1 LCCTSLGSY
10 FGSGAQEQTPIESR
24 KDVLVYT
31 GGPLTSDLTVVGPV
45 TVTLWAKSSAR
56 DTDFTVKLVDVQP
69 NGFAYN
75 VLDRVVRTRFRN
87 GSKAAPSLVEPNT
100 PAEYKLELG
109 YTATVFK
116 VGHRLRLDI
125 SSSKFP
131 QLARNPNTGTD
142 PATESHLQTA
152 VQTVLHDAEHPSRVE
167 LSVVPNAKSQ

>member
-1 LCCTSLGSY
+1 M
-10 FGSGAQEQTPIESR
+10 
-24 KDVLVYT
+24 
-31 GGPLTSDLTVVGPV
+31 TVIGPV

-69 NGFAYN
+69 GGFAYN

-87 GSKAAPSLVEPNT
+87 GSKASPSMAEPNT
-100 PAEYKLELG
+100 PYEYNLELG

-116 VGHRLRLDI
+116 AGHRLRLDI

-142 PATESHLQTA
+142 AATESRLQTA
-152 VQTVLHDAEHPSRVE
+152 VQTVSHDADHASRVE
-167 LSVVPNAKSQ
+167 LSVLPSAKSTGR